1 MVSGEIVTVS
11 LWPGAAIAVF
21 LIILTIVIIAVF
33 KKMLVNTVLGVIALL
48 VVNYLSAP
56 YGIKVAV
63 TLLTVIVC
71 ALFGLAGLGA
81 LILLG
86 LLGVQ
91 VS

>member
-71 ALFGLAGLGA
+71 ALFGLVGLGA